1 MFLRGNLLGMR
12 LTHLVNSAGCA
23 SKLGPTQ
30 LGDILKKLPPQTHP
44 DLLVGFSSRDDAGL
58 IRVPGLENRAL
69 VQTMDFFTPV
79 TDDPYAYGQIA
90 AANALSDV
98 YAMGGTPHTVMNIVC
113 FDPSTAPDDVWVAI
127 LKGMADKTAEA
138 GAIVVG
144 GHSVI
149 DKEPKFGMSVT
160 GWVDLD
166 RTFTNSAAKVGQSIW
181 LSKPVGVGI
190 ANTAAK
196 YDDASSAQIAE
207 AVKTMS
213 TLNKEAMLAAQA
225 ANVRCATDV
234 TGFGLVGHL
243 WNIARESQVQ
253 VHLEMNQVP
262 LLDGIQDL
270 IAKGC
275 TTGGGKRNRMA
286 VEGHLEIDPNVPEW
300 LIEVACDP
308 QTSGGLAV
316 CSDGPVVGSVCIGR
330 IESGNPAVFLH

>member
-1 MFLRGNLLGMR
+1 MAHGNLLAMR
-12 LTHLVNSAGCA
+12 LTHLVGSAGCA

-30 LGDILKKLPPQTHP
+30 LGDILKLLPVQSHP
-44 DLLVGFSSRDDAGL
+44 DLLVGFATRDDAGV
-58 IRVPGLENRAL
+58 IRVPGIEGKAM

-98 YAMGGTPHTVMNIVC
+98 YAMGGTPQTVMNIVC
-113 FDPSTAPDDVWVAI
+113 FDPSTAPAEVWAAI
-127 LKGMADKTAEA
+127 LQGMADKTAEA

-166 RTFTNSAAKVGQSIW
+166 RTFTNAAAEPKQGIW
-181 LSKPVGVGI
+181 LSKPIGVGI

-196 YDDASSAQIAE
+196 FDDATPEQTAE
-207 AVKTMS
+207 AVRVMS
-213 TLNKEAMLAAQA
+213 TLNRDAMLAAQA
-225 ANVRCATDV
+225 VNARCATDV

-243 WNIARESQVQ
+243 WNIARESDVQ
-253 VHLEMNQVP
+253 IQIEMSQVP
-262 LLDGIQDL
+262 LLSGLEDL
-270 IAKGC
+270 VNKGC
-275 TTGGGKRNRMA
+275 TTGGGKRNREA
-286 VEGHLEIDPNVPEW
+286 LGNNLVIDPSLPEW
-300 LIEVACDP
+300 LIEVAIDP

-316 CSDGPVVGSVCIGR
+316 CSTEPVAGSVRIGTVHKGEPCICLT
-330 IESGNPAVFLH
+330 N

>member
-1 MFLRGNLLGMR
+1 MR
-12 LTHLVNSAGCA
+12 LTHLVSSAGCA

-30 LGDILKKLPPQTHP
+30 LGDILKLLPVQSHP
-44 DLLVGFSSRDDAGL
+44 DLLVGFATRDDAGL
-58 IRVPGLENRAL
+58 IRVPGIEGRAM

-98 YAMGGTPHTVMNIVC
+98 YAMGGTPQTVMNIVC
-113 FDPSTAPDDVWVAI
+113 FDPSTAPPEVWAAI
-127 LKGMADKTAEA
+127 LQGMADKTSEA

-166 RTFTNSAAKVGQSIW
+166 RTFTNATAEPEQGVW
-181 LSKPVGVGI
+181 LSKPIGTGI

-196 YDDASSAQIAE
+196 FDDATPEQTAE
-207 AVKTMS
+207 AVRAMS
-213 TLNKEAMLAAQA
+213 TLNREAMLAAQA
-225 ANVRCATDV
+225 VNTRCATDI

-243 WNIARESQVQ
+243 WNIARESGVQ
-253 VHLEMNQVP
+253 IEIEMSHVP
-262 LLDGIQDL
+262 LLAGIEDL
-270 IAKGC
+270 VAKGC
-275 TTGGGKRNRMA
+275 TTGGGKRNRA
-286 VEGHLEIDPNVPEW
+286 ALGDNLHIGANVPEW
-300 LIEVACDP
+300 LVEVATDP

-316 CSDGPVVGSVCIGR
+316 CSHESVAGSVRIGSVR
-330 IESGNPAVFLH
+330 SGEPGIYLA